1 MLQFDKP
8 LLDRFGMVEV
18 RAEDLDLGGSFTRN
32 LAAFKGIVSYR
43 VRNRAAWRQS
53 PGGVLSLRGIRRDGA
68 FTSVYLE
75 DRCAAEA
82 DIVGDG
88 LSHQY
93 CLIAMQSGALEMVSG
108 PNGTAVASGTK
119 GMILRG
125 LQDTR
130 FVTSDNATRLTL
142 WIDAARLERA
152 LAARLGEPARQE
164 LVFSPRVDWSAGPAM
179 ALWRMMVHLV
189 DELRD
194 PRGLVSEP
202 VALETFTELLL
213 QSILNR
219 LEHNFSA
226 RLDRPAA
233 AAIPGHLRRAEAF
246 MHAFADRSITL
257 ADVAAAAGCSLGTL
271 QAAFRRFR
279 DTTPLSALHDIRLQ
293 RVREALLIA
302 DRDESTRAI
311 ARRFGFTNPSRFIA
325 AYGRRFGERPR
336 KTRGTV
342 NSASST

>member
-8 LLDRFGMVEV
+8 LLDRFRMVEV
-18 RAEDLDLGGSFTRN
+18 RAEDLDLGGRFTRN
-32 LAAFKGIVSYR
+32 LAAFNGVVSYR
-43 VRNRAAWRQS
+43 VRNPAASRRS
-53 PGGVLSLRGIRRDGA
+53 LDGVLSLRGIRRDGSL
-68 FTSVYLE
+68 TSVYLA

-88 LSHQY
+88 LSNLY
-93 CLIAMQSGALEMVSG
+93 CLIAMRSGALEMVSG
-108 PNGTAVASGTK
+108 PSGTAVASGTK

-125 LQDTR
+125 LPDTR
-130 FVTSDNATRLTL
+130 FVASDNTARLTL

-152 LAARLGEPARQE
+152 LAARLGEPARRK
-164 LVFSPRVDWSAGPAM
+164 LVFSPGVDWSAGPAM
-179 ALWRMMVHLV
+179 AVWRMMVHLV

-213 QSILNR
+213 QSVLNR
-219 LEHNFSA
+219 VHHNYSG

-233 AAIPGHLRRAEAF
+233 AAIPVHLRRAEAF
-246 MHAFADRSITL
+246 MNAFADRPITL

-279 DTTPLSALHDIRLQ
+279 DTTPLSALHNIRLQ
-293 RVREALLIA
+293 RVRETLLIA
-302 DRDESTRAI
+302 NWDESTRAI

-325 AYGRRFGERPR
+325 AYGRRFGERPSE
-336 KTRGTV
+336 TRT
-342 NSASST
+342 SPSTGR